1 MDRRQAVRER
11 QNCNF
16 LTPPRHLIVGIESGF
31 DVIEGGSEILGAVEL
46 FGKNLHSARLRRLS
60 SIVKYRSVSRK
71 RTIHIGLSGAYP
83 VDQRAQPRRV
93 PFSAEH
99 LNHRSTAVFMT
110 QRAQGVDQDV
120 NWRTFRK
127 TAVQNADTL
136 FGRKTLCDE
145 RREN

>member
-1 MDRRQAVRER
+1 MGARAPADLMSSKAAARSWAPSNSLEQTS
-11 QNCNF
+11 
-16 LTPPRHLIVGIESGF
+16 TPR
-31 DVIEGGSEILGAVEL
+31 AW
-46 FGKNLHSARLRRLS
+46 RRLS

-71 RTIHIGLSGAYP
+71 RTIHIGLSGRYP

-93 PFSAEH
+93 PFSTEH
-99 LNHRSTAVFMT
+99 FNHRSTAVFMT